1 MAKRKDA
8 PHDQAAAAAE
18 TPIPT
23 SPDTTETG
31 TTPAA
36 ETAGAIQESKSQAE
50 ASEAKPEIKS
60 KIRPEP
66 KSEMPRAAQL
76 GEAAKP
82 EAPIRN
88 LPVLHKQPAR
98 EKPRGRFAL
107 LAATVALAACGGAIA
122 GSLGTA
128 GLERLLAPAPAAPAR
143 VAQDQPGGELKA
155 LKESVAQLRVA
166 TRHLGD
172 SLTAVRAS
180 MSQSGTATA
189 GQLAKIS
196 EAVERIER
204 RTAELRA
211 AQAAPAPAAAQAAAA
226 PDITGSVTPP
236 APAAAARPVKPIV
249 PGWTLRRVIDG
260 GALVGGPFGV
270 IEIEPGETVPGLGR
284 IEEIRREDGRW
295 VVVTRRGLIVPR

>member
-1 MAKRKDA
+1 M
-8 PHDQAAAAAE
+8 
-18 TPIPT
+18 
-23 SPDTTETG
+23 
-31 TTPAA
+31 
-36 ETAGAIQESKSQAE
+36 
-50 ASEAKPEIKS
+50 
-60 KIRPEP
+60 
-66 KSEMPRAAQL
+66 
-76 GEAAKP
+76 
-82 EAPIRN
+82 
-88 LPVLHKQPAR
+88 LHKQPAR

-189 GQLAKIS
+189 GQLARIS

-211 AQAAPAPAAAQAAAA
+211 AQAAPVRARRRPGGCRARHHGLRDPAGACRRRVPSSPSCRAGPCAGSSTAA
-226 PDITGSVTPP
+226 PWW
-236 APAAAARPVKPIV
+236 AARS
-249 PGWTLRRVIDG
+249 
-260 GALVGGPFGV
+260 A
-270 IEIEPGETVPGLGR
+270 
-284 IEEIRREDGRW
+284 
-295 VVVTRRGLIVPR
+295 